1 MAVENQGREI
11 ALHDPRACPPQLCP
25 HFALPSA
32 SVLRAMSS
40 SPPPTTPAPPRS
52 LTAAELAHFRTEG
65 YVIVRGAIP
74 DGDFAPLVD
83 DLRTL
88 VERQTRAWGQA
99 GLVPGALVDELLLL
113 PFATRLARV
122 VAAMRAHAEA
132 TGGDAPSVVNE
143 EVQRFGLSL
152 DTMYARTQG
161 TFDFFFGTALLDCIE
176 SLVGGE
182 ILLSPIQHLRP
193 YLPAVR
199 TGEAAEAAEAAEAV
213 EAAAP
218 KQHGAGAASLA
229 PWHQDMGVTREEADG
244 WVDVG

>member
-1 MAVENQGREI
+1 
-11 ALHDPRACPPQLCP
+11 
-25 HFALPSA
+25 
-32 SVLRAMSS
+32 
-40 SPPPTTPAPPRS
+40 
-52 LTAAELAHFRTEG
+52 
-65 YVIVRGAIP
+65 VIVRGAIP
-74 DGDFAPLVD
+74 DGDFAPIVD

-132 TGGDAPSVVNE
+132 TGGDAPSVVIE

-199 TGEAAEAAEAAEAV
+199 TGGARTEEGEKIGEKKDTGGADTGGTDGGKAGGKEGEAAEAAEAV
-213 EAAAP
+213 EAPAP